1 MRQLSYFV
9 FTSGEQGIRELD
21 WGIKFAS
28 PVLGDYYELD
38 SRYRELLKEFNLS
51 PELERPDSGVGLLVL
66 PWRASLMV
74 FVFPSYDTMKRQ
86 NTVAIACNIPADL
99 ASSFSVR
106 EAARR
111 IWSANDLSK
120 ISQHGVER
128 PDVLIFPD
136 EAAPDGE
143 YPFSAS
149 SLLMAW
155 PTDERGYL
163 SVNRNVRKLDRHQK
177 VVPPPPPLD
186 RDDFVRTTPRHSYK
200 WIVAACVVAVCA
212 GVFLMSI
219 SDDTPPEPPAVTEV
233 VKPAESE
240 VEVKTQ
246 PEIEVKTVSED
257 DKPASP
263 TSSDTP
269 AISEDN
275 EPITEEPVKNRNPD
289 VFEVGRAVLH
299 KALKNL
305 YDTEKPSPEIKTRNG
320 IPVLTFGTKKRFIE
334 DFKILDIPTIFSGG
348 TKFDKDE
355 FVRSLEEK
363 VTSNEEQ
370 DEARINFWEN
380 DERLQKGKVA
390 ESFDVYLDIFIDQA
404 LEHFKPINGGE

>member
-28 PVLGDYYELD
+28 SVLGDYYELD

-66 PWRASLMV
+66 TWRTSLMV

-136 EAAPDGE
+136 EATPDGE

-163 SVNRNVRKLDRHQK
+163 SVNRNVRKLDRRQK

-186 RDDFVRTTPRHSYK
+186 RDDFDRTTPRHSYK

-219 SDDTPPEPPAVTEV
+219 SDDTPPEPPVVREV
-233 VKPAESE
+233 VKPAEPE

-246 PEIEVKTVSED
+246 PEIEVKPVSED
-257 DKPASP
+257 DKPVSP
-263 TSSDTP
+263 ISLDTP
-269 AISEDN
+269 VIFEDN
-275 EPITEEPVKNRNPD
+275 EPHVKNPD
-289 VFEVGRAVLH
+289 VFEVDKTALH
-299 KALKNL
+299 EALKRL
-305 YDTEKPSPEIKTRNG
+305 YDTKKPSPEIKTRND

-363 VTSNEEQ
+363 VTFNEEQ

-380 DERLQKGKVA
+380 DEKLQKGKVA